1 MPARESPIG
10 DRWRGRLR
18 ARGPART
25 DPDLVAVHDGLG
37 GCEDVLRYIALL
49 HVTRPPPY
57 RLRSRTKR

>member
-1 MPARESPIG
+1 
-10 DRWRGRLR
+10 
-18 ARGPART
+18 
-25 DPDLVAVHDGLG
+25 VHDGLG